1 MRTTVWYEIL
11 HIITRY
17 ALCVFIII
25 KYFIFYTNIFFLFFK
40 IVFRDLLA
48 VIASTDRKMFRF
60 HLGTDIV
67 MSQLHDFL
75 QKNLS
80 YDNIST
86 ALDVDD
92 ASIFLILKL

>member
-1 MRTTVWYEIL
+1 M
-11 HIITRY
+11 
-17 ALCVFIII
+17 
-25 KYFIFYTNIFFLFFK
+25 
-40 IVFRDLLA
+40 
-48 VIASTDRKMFRF
+48 IASTDRKMFRF

-67 MSQLHDFL
+67 MSQIHDFL

-92 ASIFLILKL
+92 VSIFLNLQL